1 MYATKRGKIATTY
14 MTGLEED
21 LGYGSCRVCNQRI
34 RGDTIKMS
42 MDFADCVKKA
52 QQGDADAFA
61 ELYSLVY
68 KDLYRIALL
77 NLNNEHDASD
87 VVSDAV
93 LEAYTSIQKLKNV
106 NAFKSWM
113 IAILT
118 VKIKNKQKEYIK
130 NRDHS
135 TELDEAA
142 ETESAVE
149 PNFEGIEVME
159 GFNRLSEEERLMLSL
174 DVVSGY
180 KSEEIAGMCGSN
192 ANTVRS
198 RVSRAKEKLKQFLSD
213 K

>member
-1 MYATKRGKIATTY
+1 
-14 MTGLEED
+14 
-21 LGYGSCRVCNQRI
+21 
-34 RGDTIKMS
+34 MS
-42 MDFADCVKKA
+42 MDFTYCVKKA
-52 QQGDADAFA
+52 QKGDADAFA

-93 LEAYTSIQKLKNV
+93 LEAYTSIRNLKNEK
-106 NAFKSWM
+106 AFKSW
-113 IAILT
+113 IIRILT
-118 VKIKNKQKEYIK
+118 VKIKNKQREYIK
-130 NRDHS
+130 NRDYS
-135 TELDEAA
+135 RELDEAA
-142 ETESAVE
+142 ETESAE
-149 PNFEGIEVME
+149 EMSFEGLEVME
-159 GFNRLSEEERLMLSL
+159 GFNRLSEEDRLMLSL

-213 K
+213 N